1 MKKII
6 NKVAGFIF
14 NLLGLPYMVIKKTL
28 EILYKIIVKLIE
40 VMTTGIKMVVNALF
54 AVFNIIWDIL
64 KKVTDTVIKF
74 VAKIINLVIK
84 IINSLIN
91 LVKKCFNVLSNIFK
105 FIYKWLKKGLGYIP
119 LMVKL
124 IAKWFIKAIK
134 ESIAQI
140 FTLLGFFIAW
150 LTLTGSAKDIVGIA
164 ILISTALWL
173 LTIGLREE

>member
-28 EILYKIIVKLIE
+28 EILYKTIVKLIE
-40 VMTTGIKMVVNALF
+40 VMTTGIRMVVN
-54 AVFNIIWDIL
+54 
-64 KKVTDTVIKF
+64 
-74 VAKIINLVIK
+74 
-84 IINSLIN
+84 SLID
-91 LVKKCFNVLSNIFK
+91 LVNKCFNVLFNIFK

-119 LMVKL
+119 SMVIL
-124 IAKWFIKAIK
+124 IAKWLIKAIK

-173 LTIGLREE
+173 LTISLREE